1 VTWLVNL
8 RTLANN
14 LMGSLFGIVCDWV

>member
-14 LMGSLFGIVCDWV
+14 LMGSLFGIACDWV